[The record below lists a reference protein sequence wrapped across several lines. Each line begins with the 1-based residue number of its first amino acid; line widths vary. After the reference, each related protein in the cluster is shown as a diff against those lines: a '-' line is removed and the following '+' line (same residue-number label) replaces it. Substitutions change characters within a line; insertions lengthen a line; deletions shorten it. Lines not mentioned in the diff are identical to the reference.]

1 MSDGIGPV
9 RITAPDA
16 EVFLGRDLAALQ
28 QVSPETLDK
37 LDVEIR
43 MLVEEG
49 RRVASTRLQERRA
62 QVELLADELDV
73 HETVDG
79 ERLTRLLSPP
89 FRRSRRATTS

>member
-1 MSDGIGPV
+1 MSEGIGPV

-49 RRVASTRLQERRA
+49 RRIARTRLQERRA
-62 QVELLADELDV
+62 QVELLADELDAY
-73 HETVDG
+73 ETVDG
-79 ERLTRLLSPP
+79 DRLAKLLAPP
-89 FRRSRRATTS
+89 PRRTRRATTS